1 MLEAL
6 RLSFKLSE
14 SLSRLPHNFMQFLG
28 LCATALLCGKKK
40 QNSPHVVSQ
49 GTLFAHS
56 FRAHNFLGRMSW
68 LEGPNL
74 EEGASSAYLP
84 EFIEQE

>member
-1 MLEAL
+1 MRVLAGCHITSCNSWDYVQQP
-6 RLSFKLSE
+6 SFVE
-14 SLSRLPHNFMQFLG
+14 
-28 LCATALLCGKKK
+28 KK

-56 FRAHNFLGRMSW
+56 FRAHHFLGRMSW